1 MSEMRD
7 RNFVPELVYR
17 TKVNYYTMRLK
28 ATKKEEEILCG
39 PDCVEKEE
47 LLQQKEW
54 YRKEIDKLKGEM
66 NKHGFDVDNY
76 YEVTLLLNSLIGL
89 LVFPQ
94 QKFRK
99 KIEERLNAV
108 EDLPLL
114 MKLVSRK
121 GLFYSSY
128 NEEKKVACNMLRHI
142 KNSLSH
148 ERVMI
153 IPQSFEMHET
163 EIKNPITHIVFQD
176 VDRKHQGTQ
185 DKQKKLSGYIFV
197 EGVKL
202 ELEGL
207 PREYKNGHSVFCLV
221 VPVEELEDIIMEIC
235 DAILS
240 KE

>member
-17 TKVNYYTMRLK
+17 TKINYFTMRLND
-28 ATKKEEEILCG
+28 TKKEKEIIDG

-47 LLQQKEW
+47 LLRKKEW
-54 YRKEIDKLKGEM
+54 YHKEIDKLKGEM
-66 NKHGFDVDNY
+66 NKRGFDVDNY

-94 QKFRK
+94 QKFRG
-99 KIEERLNAV
+99 KIEERLNTV

-114 MKLVSRK
+114 MKLVSKK

-128 NEEKKVACNMLRHI
+128 NEEKELACNILRHI

-153 IPQSFEMHET
+153 IPQSLERHET
-163 EIKNPITHIVFQD
+163 EGQNPITHIVFQD
-176 VDRKHQGTQ
+176 VDIKHQGTQ
-185 DKQKKLSGYIFV
+185 DRQKQLTEYIMV
-197 EGVKL
+197 EGVEL
-202 ELEGL
+202 ELEDL
-207 PREYKNGHSVFCLV
+207 PKKYEKGHSVFCLV
-221 VPVEELEDIIMEIC
+221 VPVEELEDMIIEIC
-235 DAILS
+235 DAILA
-240 KE
+240 KR

>member
-17 TKVNYYTMRLK
+17 TKINYFTMRLND
-28 ATKKEEEILCG
+28 TKKEKEIIDG

-47 LLQQKEW
+47 LLRKKEW
-54 YRKEIDKLKGEM
+54 YHKEIDKLKGEM
-66 NKHGFDVDNY
+66 NKRGFDVDNY

-94 QKFRK
+94 QKFRG
-99 KIEERLNAV
+99 KIEERLNTV

-114 MKLVSRK
+114 MKLVSKK

-128 NEEKKVACNMLRHI
+128 NEEKELACNILRHI

-153 IPQSFEMHET
+153 IPQRLDRHET
-163 EIKNPITHIVFQD
+163 EVQNPITHIVFQD
-176 VDRKHQGTQ
+176 VDIKHQGTQ
-185 DKQKKLSGYIFV
+185 DKQKQLTEYILV
-197 EGVKL
+197 EGVNL
-202 ELEGL
+202 ELEDL
-207 PREYKNGHSVFCLV
+207 PKEYEKGHSVFCLV
-221 VPVEELEDIIMEIC
+221 VPVEELEDMIMEIC
-235 DAILS
+235 DAILA
-240 KE
+240 KR